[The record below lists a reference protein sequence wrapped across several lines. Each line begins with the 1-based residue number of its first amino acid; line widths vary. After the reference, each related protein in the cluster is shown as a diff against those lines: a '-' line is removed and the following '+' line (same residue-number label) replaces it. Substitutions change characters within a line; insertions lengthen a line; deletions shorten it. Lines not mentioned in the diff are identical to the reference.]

1 MTNASGNRNR
11 IQPVEG
17 AVRNAQRNQ
26 KRFAI
31 LSSTMLIAFSSI
43 IAMAGCTANAAQCGE
58 AEQTSAVQEAKQ
70 AYSADDAASAYS
82 RSDAVASSNAVAPQS
97 AQETGDAPDSADMEA
112 AKDQISQ
119 ADPSD
124 VTEFETTS
132 ADGSSKS
139 VTVMSQEAQDDQGNA
154 IQDTASSGLGD
165 AELVVVE

>member
-1 MTNASGNRNR
+1 MIDASENR
-11 IQPVEG
+11 IQPVED

-43 IAMAGCTANAAQCGE
+43 VAMAGCTANAAQCGE
-58 AEQTSAVQEAKQ
+58 AEQTSAFQEAKR
-70 AYSADDAASAYS
+70 AYSAGDAASAYS
-82 RSDAVASSNAVAPQS
+82 HSDAVSLSDAVAPQS
-97 AQETGDAPDSADMEA
+97 AQEAGDAPDGADMEA
-112 AKDQISQ
+112 AKDQIAQ

-124 VTEFETTS
+124 VTELKTTS
-132 ADGSSKS
+132 SDGSSQS